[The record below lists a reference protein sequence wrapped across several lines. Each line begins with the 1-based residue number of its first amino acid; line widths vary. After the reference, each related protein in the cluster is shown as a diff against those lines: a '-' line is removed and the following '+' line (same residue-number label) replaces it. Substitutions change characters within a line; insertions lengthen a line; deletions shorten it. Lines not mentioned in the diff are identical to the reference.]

1 MTSKILVNKEKMS
14 EVLSMVFLL
23 TIIVME
29 TFIGKNS
36 ILDVMYTAC
45 GITGLAMWFK
55 KDNLGLI
62 MISISLSISA
72 YMGNVVDELLL
83 IINIIILFIR
93 MFKASRKNEKALM
106 ETTNFKEA
114 KWYVRL
120 LVVNLYVVFICNS
133 YLRNT
138 DGKYTLLSLIWAY
151 SPLVLYTFLLLRD
164 LVMVEISFSIM
175 ALLNIYINYMMYK
188 VNGLWFGIVEMVM
201 ISFIVYSAAKSIGN
215 NRSK

>member
-1 MTSKILVNKEKMS
+1 MASKVLVNKEKMR
-14 EVLSMVFLL
+14 EVISMVFLL

-29 TFIGKNS
+29 AFIGKNS

-45 GITGLAMWFK
+45 GIAGLAMWFQ

-72 YMGNVVDELLL
+72 YMGSAVDEILL
-83 IINIIILFIR
+83 ILNIIILFIR

-133 YLRNT
+133 YLKNT

-151 SPLVLYTFLLLRD
+151 SPLVLYTFLLLKD

-188 VNGLWFGIVEMVM
+188 VNGLWFGIVEMIM
-201 ISFIVYSAAKSIGN
+201 ISFIIYSAAKSIDN